1 MKILLAC
8 EESQAVCNEFRK
20 LGHEAFSCDIL
31 PTSGPNPEWHI
42 QDDVF
47 NVIKNDKW
55 DLMIAFPPC
64 THLAVSGARHF
75 KQKIQDGRQ
84 KKAIK
89 FFKRLW
95 NAKIKYICIENPV
108 GIMSTQLRP
117 PDQYIH
123 PYYFGDPFQKKTG
136 LWLKNLNPLIH
147 VWEENGKKWKNDFAS
162 PTMIAEA
169 LDNMLVTHTKD
180 KGEFITFPSGKKMAK
195 WYNDAQDKTGHK
207 RSKTFKG
214 IAKAMAKQFSE
225 QIKIKTSKLS

>member
-1 MKILLAC
+1 MKVLLAC

-31 PTSGPNPEWHI
+31 PASGQNPEWHI
-42 QDDVF
+42 QDNIF

-117 PDQYIH
+117 PDQYIILTILVIL
-123 PYYFGDPFQKKTG
+123 FKK
-136 LWLKNLNPLIH
+136 
-147 VWEENGKKWKNDFAS
+147 
-162 PTMIAEA
+162 
-169 LDNMLVTHTKD
+169 
-180 KGEFITFPSGKKMAK
+180 
-195 WYNDAQDKTGHK
+195 
-207 RSKTFKG
+207 
-214 IAKAMAKQFSE
+214 
-225 QIKIKTSKLS
+225 KLAYG

>member
-1 MKILLAC
+1 MRVLLAC
-8 EESQAVCNEFRK
+8 EESQAVCSEFRK
-20 LGHEAFSCDIL
+20 LGHEAWSCDLL
-31 PTSGPNPEWHI
+31 PASGSNPEWHI
-42 QDDVF
+42 QDDVL
-47 NVIKNDKW
+47 NVIKTQKW

-75 KQKIQDGRQ
+75 KQKIEDGRQ

-89 FFKRLW
+89 FFKRIW
-95 NAKIKYICIENPV
+95 NAKIKHICIENPV

-136 LWLKNLNPLIH
+136 LWLKNLDPLIH
-147 VWEENGKKWKNDFAS
+147 VWEDNDGKKWTNYDDFKSS
-162 PTMIAEA
+162 PV
-169 LDNMLVTHTKD
+169 LDNMNVTHTKD

-195 WYNDAQDKTGHK
+195 WYNDAQDKTGYK

-214 IAKAMAKQFSE
+214 IAEAMARQFSE
-225 QIKIKTSKLS
+225 QIKRKNSKL